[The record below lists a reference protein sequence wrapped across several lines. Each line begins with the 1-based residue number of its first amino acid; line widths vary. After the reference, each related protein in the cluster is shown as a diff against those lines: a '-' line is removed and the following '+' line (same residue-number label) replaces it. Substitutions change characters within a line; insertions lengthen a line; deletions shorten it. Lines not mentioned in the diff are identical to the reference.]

1 MRHSNQQRKNM
12 QVITKMLLGH
22 LDAPAPVAT
31 EAVPTALDK
40 KLKTT
45 VDSFK
50 SFAEAP
56 FQAEVVVYE
65 TAEDLLE

>member
-1 MRHSNQQRKNM
+1 M
-12 QVITKMLLGH
+12 QVITKMLWNG
-22 LDAPAPVAT
+22 LDLTTPVAT
-31 EAVPTALDK
+31 EAKGKTVLDK
-40 KLKTT
+40 QLKQG

-65 TAEDLLE
+65 TPEDHLE

>member
-1 MRHSNQQRKNM
+1 LWEGLELATH
-12 QVITKMLLGH
+12 
-22 LDAPAPVAT
+22 VAT
-31 EAVPTALDK
+31 DAVPTAWYK

-56 FQAEVVVYE
+56 FKAEVVVYE
-65 TAEDLLE
+65 TPEDYLE